1 MDDKL
6 TLETGREPQPS
17 PPPRISVRDSRDGDV
32 PAMLAIY
39 LHHIRRGV
47 EAGLDVGDFEPPDA
61 EDLKRRRKNMQQ
73 KRKMPHIVAEENG
86 VVLGYAYAVPFRKRP
101 AYRYAV
107 KHSIYV
113 HNDHLHRGLGR
124 KLMGALIDS
133 CAAAGFRQ
141 MIGYIDAANRAS
153 LGLHESFGFRQVG
166 YLPSIG
172 YKFGHWT
179 DTVMVQRSL
188 GPGGAEPPLV

>member
-1 MDDKL
+1 MGA
-6 TLETGREPQPS
+6 TEQAAAGAAEQAREA
-17 PPPRISVRDSRDGDV
+17 PRIFVRNSRDVDV

-47 EAGLDVGDFEPPDA
+47 DPGIEENEFETPDA
-61 EDLKRRRKNMQQ
+61 EDLKRRRKSMQR
-73 KRKMPHIVAEENG
+73 RKMPHILADDGG
-86 VVLGYAYAVPFRKRP
+86 VVVGYAYAVPFRRRP
-101 AYRYAV
+101 AYRYCV

-113 HNDHLHRGLGR
+113 HNDHLRRGIGR
-124 KLMGALIDS
+124 LLMSALIDS

-153 LGLHESFGFRQVG
+153 LGLHESFGFRKVG

-179 DTVMVQRSL
+179 DTAMVQRSL
-188 GPGGAEPPLV
+188 GPGATEPPAA

>member
-1 MDDKL
+1 MDDKRNS
-6 TLETGREPQPS
+6 EAAAPPQPAE
-17 PPPRISVRDSRDGDV
+17 PRRIVVRDSRDGDV

-47 EAGLDVGDFEPPDA
+47 EPGVDPGEFETPDT
-61 EDLKRRRKNMQQ
+61 EDIKRRRKNMQ
-73 KRKMPHIVAEENG
+73 KRKMPHIVAEEAG

-113 HNDHLHRGLGR
+113 HNDHLQRGVGR
-124 KLMGALIDS
+124 MLMGALIDS

-141 MIGYIDAANRAS
+141 VIGYIDAANRAS
-153 LGLHESFGFRQVG
+153 LALHERFGFRQVG

-188 GPGGAEPPLV
+188 GPGGTEPPQG

>member
-1 MDDKL
+1 MV
-6 TLETGREPQPS
+6 S
-17 PPPRISVRDSRDGDV
+17 
-32 PAMLAIY
+32 IY

-47 EAGLDVGDFEPPDA
+47 DPGLDTGVFETPDA
-61 EDLKRRRKNMQQ
+61 DDIKRRRKNMQ

-86 VVLGYAYAVPFRKRP
+86 AVVGYAYAVPFRKRP

-113 HNDHLHRGLGR
+113 HNDHLQRGIGR
-124 KLMGALIDS
+124 QLMGALIDS

-153 LGLHESFGFRQVG
+153 LVLHERFGFRQVG

-172 YKFGHWT
+172 FKFGHWT

-188 GPGGAEPPLV
+188 GPGGTEPPGA

>member
-1 MDDKL
+1 MDAKRNSEVEA
-6 TLETGREPQPS
+6 TTAEPR
-17 PPPRISVRDSRDGDV
+17 RISVRDSRDSDV
-32 PAMLAIY
+32 PTMLAIY

-47 EAGLDVGDFEPPDA
+47 DAGLDVGEFEPPDA
-61 EDLKRRRKNMQQ
+61 EDLKRRRKNMQ

-86 VVLGYAYAVPFRKRP
+86 VVVGYAYAVPFRKRP

-113 HNDHLHRGLGR
+113 HNDHLHRGFGR
-124 KLMGALIDS
+124 MLMGALIDA
-133 CAAAGFRQ
+133 CAASGFRQ
-141 MIGYIDAANRAS
+141 MIGYIDGANQPS
-153 LGLHESFGFRQVG
+153 LGLHEAFGFRQVG

-172 YKFGHWT
+172 FKFGHWT

-188 GPGGAEPPLV
+188 GPGGTEPPTV

>member
-1 MDDKL
+1 MDQNSEAERPDPQ
-6 TLETGREPQPS
+6 REA
-17 PPPRISVRDSRDGDV
+17 PRIVVRNSRDADV

-39 LHHIRRGV
+39 LFHIRRGV
-47 EAGLDVGDFEPPDA
+47 EPGLDDGEFETPDA
-61 EDLKRRRKNMQQ
+61 EDLKRRRKTML

-86 VVLGYAYAVPFRKRP
+86 VALGYAYAVPFRKRP

-113 HNDHLHRGLGR
+113 HNDHLKRGIGR
-124 KLMGALIDS
+124 LLMGALIDA

-141 MIGYIDAANRAS
+141 MIGYIDAANRPS
-153 LGLHESFGFRQVG
+153 LGLHERFGFRQVG

-172 YKFGHWT
+172 YKFNHWT

-188 GPGGAEPPLV
+188 GPGGTEPPTV

>member
-1 MDDKL
+1 MDARTKPAESEIDQGSAR
-6 TLETGREPQPS
+6 TVF
-17 PPPRISVRDSRDGDV
+17 VRNSRDGDV
-32 PAMLAIY
+32 AAMLAIY

-47 EAGLDVGDFEPPDA
+47 DPGDDSEFETPDA
-61 EDLKRRRKNMQQ
+61 EDLKRRRKSMN
-73 KRKMPHIVAEENG
+73 RRRMPHIVAEEG
-86 VVLGYAYAVPFRKRP
+86 GTVLGYAYAVPFRKRP
-101 AYRYAV
+101 AYRYCV

-113 HNDHLHRGLGR
+113 HNDHLRRGVGR
-124 KLMGALIDS
+124 LLMSALIDA

-153 LGLHESFGFRQVG
+153 LALHEAFGFRQVG
-166 YLPSIG
+166 YLPSVG

-188 GPGGAEPPLV
+188 GPGGTEPPVG

>member
-1 MDDKL
+1 MDANLGADA
-6 TLETGREPQPS
+6 
-17 PPPRISVRDSRDGDV
+17 IVVRNSRDADV

-39 LHHIRRGV
+39 LHHIRKGV
-47 EAGLDVGDFEPPDA
+47 DPRHQGDIETPDA
-61 EDLKRRRKNMQQ
+61 DDLKRRRKSMLR
-73 KRKMPHIVAEENG
+73 RKMPHIVAEQG
-86 VVLGYAYAVPFRKRP
+86 GIVLGYAYAVPFRKRP
-101 AYRYAV
+101 AYRYAI

-113 HNDHLHRGLGR
+113 HVDHLQRGVGR
-124 KLMGALIDS
+124 LLMGALIDA

-141 MIGYIDAANRAS
+141 MIGYIDGANRPS
-153 LGLHESFGFRQVG
+153 LSLHERFGFRQVG

-188 GPGGAEPPLV
+188 GPGGTEPAQG